1 MKSGMAC
8 TKIIKCPRDI
18 RQIEFQIKF
27 CRKPQGAF
35 LHKDISFDVINFKIG
50 STRKTESCIS
60 IYQSISIYRLVDVF
74 LIIYFGKQANNKL
87 ITGPII
93 RIDLDNLLTKNI

>member
-1 MKSGMAC
+1 M
-8 TKIIKCPRDI
+8 PRDI

-50 STRKTESCIS
+50 STWKTESCIS
-60 IYQSISIYRLVDVF
+60 IYISISIYRLVDVL
-74 LIIYFGKQANNKL
+74 LIVYFKKQASNKF
-87 ITGPII
+87 ITMPII
-93 RIDLDNLLTKNI
+93 RN